1 MYIYIRG
8 VYLHIISITY
18 SGFKKKQYIYHS
30 KSREMV
36 AIMKSLKMSLDPR
49 GILNPYKYL
58 PDD

>member
-1 MYIYIRG
+1 MF
-8 VYLHIISITY
+8 V
-18 SGFKKKQYIYHS
+18 GFKKSQYIYHS

-36 AIMKSLKMSLDPR
+36 SMMKVLKKTFDPH